1 MAAEKRRTQLDALD
15 DLVRELR
22 TANALSA
29 LALGAAALEHDG
41 KGEASPTPST
51 AARAV
56 RRNRLRAVVRAG
68 LGGEEV
74 DRGDR
79 G

>member
-1 MAAEKRRTQLDALD
+1 MAGEKRRTQLDALD
-15 DLVRELR
+15 DIARELR

-29 LALGAAALEHDG
+29 LSLGAAALEHDE

-56 RRNRLRAVVRAG
+56 KRNALRRVARVG
-68 LGGEEV
+68 LGIEEV
-74 DRGDR
+74 SDGD
-79 G
+79 